1 MELKRYGFGLALAG
15 VVLFFGRVRAS
26 LTEFSSGRRH
36 DENALRAS
44 EERFRALMQFSADV
58 YWETDAMHRFSRQEI
73 PERLIGAPIPAAMI
87 GKTPWEIPYVAP
99 DEETWRKHR
108 ATLDAH
114 LPFRD
119 FELARQG
126 VDGSTHYFSV
136 SGMPAFDARGRFT
149 GYWGVGRN
157 ITQRKFVEGEL
168 RASEERFRT
177 FVDRATDAFFLLDER
192 VRIVDVNRQA
202 CDALGWSREE
212 LIGMH
217 PREFDAGL
225 DETSIG
231 RLNQRVAAGEIIT
244 FETRHRRKDGS
255 VFAVEVRNGTFEQG
269 GKRFHLALARDISER
284 KLADEELR
292 ATEARFRSLVEAAA
306 DGFMLHAADGTVM
319 DVNRQACESLGYSR
333 QELIGM
339 KPADF
344 DADLDAAAMQRV
356 SSRINPGEIITIE
369 THHRRK
375 DGTVFP
381 VELRLRQILQG
392 GQRLTISLARDITER
407 KRVEEE
413 RERRRLL
420 EIELARVS
428 RLTTL
433 GELTASIAHEVSQP
447 LGGMVASAGA
457 CARWL
462 AAKPPA
468 IAEAHAALANIVADG
483 KRAREVI
490 TRIRALTKRQALRQD
505 PLDINHKIAE
515 VLALTE
521 HELRRHG
528 IVLRKDL
535 ARTLPHVTG
544 DQVQLQQVLLNLI
557 MNAIDALSAV
567 RDRPRELTI
576 TSRPDGSD
584 RVLVEVRDSG
594 IGLDAQHTEQIFEAF
609 YTTKAEGIGIGLS
622 ISRSIIEAHGGRL
635 WATAN
640 SPNGA
645 TFSFSLP
652 VAAEKVT

>member
-1 MELKRYGFGLALAG
+1 MQLKRYGSAPVLAS
-15 VVLFFGRVRAS
+15 VVQVLERA
-26 LTEFSSGRRH
+26 LTEFRSGRRRR
-36 DENALRAS
+36 ESALGAS
-44 EERFRALMQFSADV
+44 EERFRVLMQFSSDV
-58 YWETDAMHRFSRQEI
+58 YWETDALHRFSRQEVS
-73 PERLIGAPIPAAMI
+73 ERLGGTAVPADMI
-87 GKTPWEIPYVAP
+87 GKTAWEIPYLAP
-99 DEETWRKHR
+99 DEETWIEHR

-119 FELARQG
+119 FELARPTATG
-126 VDGSTHYFSV
+126 GTRYFSV
-136 SGMPAFDARGRFT
+136 SGMPTFDASGRFV
-149 GYWGVGRN
+149 GYWGVGRD
-157 ITQRKFVEGEL
+157 ITQRKSVEAEL

-177 FVDRATDAFFLLDER
+177 FVDRATDAFYLLDER
-192 VRIVDVNRQA
+192 ARIVDVNRQA
-202 CDALGWSREE
+202 CAALGWSRDE

-225 DETSIG
+225 DATSIS
-231 RLNQRVAAGEIIT
+231 RLTQRVGAGEIIT

-255 VFAVEVRNGTFEQG
+255 VFPVEVRNGTFEQG

-284 KLADEELR
+284 QLADEELR
-292 ATEARFRSLVEAAA
+292 ATEARFRTLVEAAA
-306 DGFMLHAADGTVM
+306 DAFMLHAADSTVI
-319 DVNRQACESLGYSR
+319 DVNRQACENLGYSR
-333 QELIGM
+333 HELLGM
-339 KPADF
+339 KPEDF
-344 DADLDAAAMQRV
+344 DADLDAEALQRI
-356 SSRINPGEIITIE
+356 SERISPGGIITIE

-381 VELRLRQILQG
+381 VELRLRQVLQG
-392 GQRLTISLARDITER
+392 GQYMTISLARDITER

-420 EIELARVS
+420 EVELARVS

-462 AAKPPA
+462 AAEPPA
-468 IAEAHAALANIVADG
+468 IQEAHAALANIVADG

-490 TRIRALTKRQALRQD
+490 TRIRALSRRQPLRQN
-505 PLDINHKIAE
+505 PLDINYKIAE

-521 HELRRHG
+521 HELRRHH

-535 ARTLPHVTG
+535 ARTLPRVTG
-544 DQVQLQQVLLNLI
+544 DPVQLQQVLLNLI
-557 MNAIDALSAV
+557 INAIDAMNAV
-567 RDRPRELTI
+567 HDRPRELTI
-576 TSRPDGSD
+576 VSKADGSD

-594 IGLDAQHTEQIFEAF
+594 IGLDPQRTEHLFEAF

-635 WATAN
+635 WA
-640 SPNGA
+640 SPNAHHGA
-645 TFSFSLP
+645 VFSFSLP
-652 VAAEKVT
+652 VAEGQVS

>member
-1 MELKRYGFGLALAG
+1 MQLKRDGFDLVLAS
-15 VVLFFGRVRAS
+15 VVLFFERV
-26 LTEFSSGRRH
+26 LTEFRSRRRRR
-36 DENALRAS
+36 ENALRVS
-44 EERFRALMQFSADV
+44 EERFRALMQFSSDV
-58 YWETDAMHRFSRQEI
+58 YWETDAMHRFSRREVSD
-73 PERLIGAPIPAAMI
+73 RLGGAVVPAAMI
-87 GKTPWEIPYVAP
+87 GKTPWEIPYLAP
-99 DEETWRKHR
+99 DEETWIKHR

-119 FELARQG
+119 FELARPSATG
-126 VDGSTHYFSV
+126 GTRYFSV
-136 SGMPAFDARGRFT
+136 SGVPAFDASGRFV
-149 GYWGVGRN
+149 GYWGIGRD
-157 ITQRKFVEGEL
+157 ITKRKSVEAEL

-177 FVDRATDAFFLLDER
+177 FVDRATDAFYLLDER
-192 VRIVDVNRQA
+192 VRIVDVNQQA
-202 CDALGWSREE
+202 CAALGWSRDE

-225 DETSIG
+225 DDTSIG
-231 RLNQRVAAGEIIT
+231 RINQRVGAGETIT

-255 VFAVEVRNGTFEQG
+255 VFPVEVRTGTFERG

-284 KLADEELR
+284 QLADEELR
-292 ATEARFRSLVEAAA
+292 ATEARFRTLVEAAA
-306 DGFMLHAADGTVM
+306 DSFMLHAADSTVI
-319 DVNRQACESLGYSR
+319 DVNRQACENLGYSR

-344 DADLDAAAMQRV
+344 DVDLDAEAMQRV
-356 SSRINPGEIITIE
+356 AERISPGEIITIE

-381 VELRLRQILQG
+381 VELRLRQVVQG

-462 AAKPPA
+462 AAEPPA

-483 KRAREVI
+483 KRARDVI
-490 TRIRALTKRQALRQD
+490 ARIRALSRRQALRQD
-505 PLDINHKIAE
+505 PLDINYKIAE

-535 ARTLPHVTG
+535 ARTLPRVTG
-544 DQVQLQQVLLNLI
+544 DPVQLQQVLLNLI
-557 MNAIDALSAV
+557 MNAIDAMHAV
-567 RDRPRELTI
+567 HDRARELTI
-576 TSRPDGSD
+576 VSRADGSD

-594 IGLDAQHTEQIFEAF
+594 IGLDPQRTEQLFEAF
-609 YTTKAEGIGIGLS
+609 YTTKPEGIGIGLS

-635 WATAN
+635 WANAN
-640 SPNGA
+640 ALHGA
-645 TFSFSLP
+645 VFSFALP
-652 VAAEKVT
+652 VAEEKAS

>member
-1 MELKRYGFGLALAG
+1 MQLKRYGFALVLAS
-15 VVLFFGRVRAS
+15 VVPFFERV
-26 LTEFSSGRRH
+26 LTEFRSGRRRR
-36 DENALRAS
+36 ENALRMS
-44 EERFRALMQFSADV
+44 EERFRALMQFSSDV
-58 YWETDAMHRFSRQEI
+58 YWETDAMHRFSRQEVS
-73 PERLIGAPIPAAMI
+73 ERVSRGVVPAAMI
-87 GKTPWEIPYVAP
+87 GKTAWEIPYLGP
-99 DEETWRKHR
+99 DEETWIKHR

-119 FELARQG
+119 FELARPSATG
-126 VDGSTHYFSV
+126 GTRYFSV
-136 SGMPAFDARGRFT
+136 SGMPAFDASGRFV
-149 GYWGVGRN
+149 GYRGIGRD
-157 ITQRKFVEGEL
+157 ITQRKSVEAEL

-177 FVDRATDAFFLLDER
+177 FVDRATDAFYLLDER

-202 CDALGWSREE
+202 CATLGWSRDE

-217 PREFDAGL
+217 PRKFDAGL

-231 RLNQRVAAGEIIT
+231 RLTQRIGAGEIIT

-255 VFAVEVRNGTFEQG
+255 VFPVEVRTGTFEQG

-284 KLADEELR
+284 QLADEELR
-292 ATEARFRSLVEAAA
+292 ATEARFRTLVEAAA
-306 DGFMLHAADGTVM
+306 DSFMLHAADSTVI
-319 DVNRQACESLGYSR
+319 DVNRQACENLGYSR
-333 QELIGM
+333 HELIGM
-339 KPADF
+339 KPSDF
-344 DADLDAAAMQRV
+344 DADLDAEALQRV
-356 SSRINPGEIITIE
+356 SERISPGDIITIE

-381 VELRLRQILQG
+381 VELRLRQVLQG
-392 GQRLTISLARDITER
+392 GQWLTISLARDITER

-457 CARWL
+457 CVRWL
-462 AAKPPA
+462 AAEPPA
-468 IAEAHAALANIVADG
+468 IPEAHAALANIVADG

-490 TRIRALTKRQALRQD
+490 TRIRALSRRQALRQD
-505 PLDINHKIAE
+505 PLDINYKIAE

-521 HELRRHG
+521 HELRRHH

-535 ARTLPHVTG
+535 ARNLPCVTG
-544 DQVQLQQVLLNLI
+544 DPVQLQQVLLNLI
-557 MNAIDALSAV
+557 INAIDAMNAV
-567 RDRPRELTI
+567 HDRPRELTI
-576 TSRPDGSD
+576 VSRADDSGH
-584 RVLVEVRDSG
+584 VLVEVRDSG
-594 IGLDAQHTEQIFEAF
+594 IGLDPQRTEQLFEAF

-640 SPNGA
+640 ALHGA
-645 TFSFSLP
+645 VFSFSLP
-652 VAAEKVT
+652 VAEEKVS

>member
-1 MELKRYGFGLALAG
+1 MQLKRDGFDLVLAS
-15 VVLFFGRVRAS
+15 VVLFFERV
-26 LTEFSSGRRH
+26 LTEFRSRRRRR
-36 DENALRAS
+36 ENALRVS
-44 EERFRALMQFSADV
+44 EERFRALMQFSSDV
-58 YWETDAMHRFSRQEI
+58 YWETDAMHRFSRREVSD
-73 PERLIGAPIPAAMI
+73 RLGGAVVPAAMI
-87 GKTPWEIPYVAP
+87 GKTPWEIPYLAP
-99 DEETWRKHR
+99 DEETWIKHR

-119 FELARQG
+119 FEIARPSATG
-126 VDGSTHYFSV
+126 GTRYFSV
-136 SGMPAFDARGRFT
+136 SGVPAFDASGRFV
-149 GYWGVGRN
+149 GYWGIGRD
-157 ITQRKFVEGEL
+157 ITKRKSVEAEL

-177 FVDRATDAFFLLDER
+177 FVDRATDAFYLLDER

-202 CDALGWSREE
+202 CAALGWSRDE

-225 DETSIG
+225 DDTSIG
-231 RLNQRVAAGEIIT
+231 RINQRVGAGETIT

-255 VFAVEVRNGTFEQG
+255 VFPVEVRTGTFERG

-284 KLADEELR
+284 QLADEELR
-292 ATEARFRSLVEAAA
+292 ATEARFRTLVEAAA
-306 DGFMLHAADGTVM
+306 DSFMLHAADSTVI
-319 DVNRQACESLGYSR
+319 DVNRQACENLGYSR
-333 QELIGM
+333 HELIGM
-339 KPADF
+339 KPSDF
-344 DADLDAAAMQRV
+344 DVDLDAKAMQRV
-356 SSRINPGEIITIE
+356 AERISPGEIITIE

-381 VELRLRQILQG
+381 VELRLRQVLQG

-462 AAKPPA
+462 AAEPPA

-483 KRAREVI
+483 KRARDVI
-490 TRIRALTKRQALRQD
+490 ARIRALSRRQALRQD
-505 PLDINHKIAE
+505 PLDINYKIAE

-535 ARTLPHVTG
+535 ARTLPRVTG
-544 DQVQLQQVLLNLI
+544 DPVQLQQVLLNLI
-557 MNAIDALSAV
+557 MNAIDAMHAV
-567 RDRPRELTI
+567 HDRPRELTI
-576 TSRPDGSD
+576 VSRADGSD

-594 IGLDAQHTEQIFEAF
+594 IGLDPQRTEQLFEAF
-609 YTTKAEGIGIGLS
+609 YTTKPEGIGIGLS

-635 WATAN
+635 WANAN
-640 SPNGA
+640 ALHGA
-645 TFSFSLP
+645 VFSFALP
-652 VAAEKVT
+652 VAEEKAS